1 MAEYWFK
8 PRAYGY
14 GATPSNWKGWAAIAC
29 YLAVVVV
36 LLSSLMTWPADLPAG
51 PAAWQVVTAI
61 GMIAGLSFGFVRLA
75 RARTHGQW
83 HWRWGS
89 SAK

>member
-36 LLSSLMTWPADLPAG
+36 LLSSLM
-51 PAAWQVVTAI
+51 
-61 GMIAGLSFGFVRLA
+61 
-75 RARTHGQW
+75 
-83 HWRWGS
+83 RWENPQQRRKG
-89 SAK
+89 